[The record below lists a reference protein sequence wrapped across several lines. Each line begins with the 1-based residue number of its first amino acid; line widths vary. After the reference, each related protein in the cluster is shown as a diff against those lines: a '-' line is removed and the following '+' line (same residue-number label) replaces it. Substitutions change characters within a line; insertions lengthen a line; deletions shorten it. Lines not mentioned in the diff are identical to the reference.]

1 MVTWFMVQPL
11 IRLLL
16 LHWHILFVNDS
27 TPAFLCHELQPKC
40 IQNAR
45 RPKADTDIQRLPMG
59 YKQSP
64 PDPRNNL
71 FPRYR
76 PGIPMSQETGGPHL
90 PPLAACSI
98 SFSKFLGIIT
108 DFSVVRAYSLP
119 KIAYR
124 VHLQGRL
131 LRYIGIEKTPRRSF
145 KWKAS
150 PKKKE
155 TNTKIPSLVTTT
167 TRPE

>member
-98 SFSKFLGIIT
+98 SFSKFLGVIT
-108 DFSVVRAYSLP
+108 DFQLYVLIVFPKWLTASIYKEDFCDILGSKKHRAAVSSGKHLP
-119 KIAYR
+119 K
-124 VHLQGRL
+124 
-131 LRYIGIEKTPRRSF
+131 RRRQI
-145 KWKAS
+145 
-150 PKKKE
+150 PKYQ
-155 TNTKIPSLVTTT
+155 V
-167 TRPE
+167 